1 MTEYNVKPERIAAYK
16 ALDSE
21 RAYQDAGV
29 LDESKPHMK
38 PLTPGEMILAMEQC
52 LVHARTSW
60 YHTGHPHVH
69 ATEYLRKV
77 GGLVVQYM
85 EQYGAPQR
93 EGFER

>member
-1 MTEYNVKPERIAAYK
+1 MDSIRTPERIAAYT

-21 RAYQDAGV
+21 RDYQDAGV
-29 LDESKPHMK
+29 ADANKPSMQH
-38 PLTPGEMILAMEQC
+38 LTPGEMILAMEYC
-52 LVHARTSW
+52 LERARTAW
-60 YHTGHPHVH
+60 YYSAHPHLD